1 MLIVSIVLLYAL
13 SKMITDYD
21 DFVHE
26 L

>member
-1 MLIVSIVLLYAL
+1 MLIVSIVLLYTL